1 MGTEGTALG
10 ETGRATPDGLAES
23 EREVR
28 VPGGRGVLVVD
39 DEPAVRHLAQ
49 SALRTMGYAV
59 TVAPGGREALRAV
72 YAESSSPALLL
83 TDIEMPGMTGI
94 ELAARLTAE
103 RPSVRVIFMTGDPA
117 SAARARNR
125 TGFVAAVLL
134 KPFTTFELRDVVRR
148 AIGEPPAR

>member
-1 MGTEGTALG
+1 MGTEGNALG

-23 EREVR
+23 ERKAR
-28 VPGGRGVLVVD
+28 APGGRGVLVVD

-59 TVAPGGREALRAV
+59 TVASGGREALRTV

-83 TDIEMPGMTGI
+83 TDIDMPGMTGI

-103 RPSVRVIFMTGDPA
+103 RPSVRVIFMTGDA
-117 SAARARNR
+117 QSAERARNR
-125 TGFVAAVLL
+125 AGFVAAVLL
-134 KPFTTFELRDVVRR
+134 KPFSSYELCDAVRR